1 MAKTPVP
8 AVTTARDTTVD
19 LLVIGSGT
27 GMAAALTAH
36 EAGLSALI
44 VEKSAYVGGSTARSG
59 GAFWVP
65 ANPVLDAAGSGDTI
79 ERGHTYVRTVVD
91 GTAPVERGEAFVDN
105 GVATV
110 EMLQRTT
117 PMKLFWAEG
126 YSDYHPELAGG
137 SAVGRSCECLPLD
150 LSVLGE
156 ERGRL
161 RPGLME
167 ASLPM
172 PTTGWGMP

>member
-117 PMKLFWAEG
+117 PMKLFWQRLLRL
-126 YSDYHPELAGG
+126 SPRTGG
-137 SAVGRSCECLPLD
+137 WFGGRPQLRVPAPGPVGPR
-150 LSVLGE
+150 
-156 ERGRL
+156 
-161 RPGLME
+161 
-167 ASLPM
+167 
-172 PTTGWGMP
+172 